1 MSVGQLLGTRE
12 DYSNTARLGQ
22 KKSKAAAAAAA
33 AAAAPEPPP
42 EPEKQK
48 PPSVREIKDKV
59 TEIKGQVNEFEF
71 LSH

>member
-1 MSVGQLLGTRE
+1 MSVDQLLGIRE
-12 DYSNTARLGQ
+12 DYSNAARLGQ

-33 AAAAPEPPP
+33 AAPEPPP
-42 EPEKQK
+42 EQQK

>member
-1 MSVGQLLGTRE
+1 MSVDQLLGTRE

-22 KKSKAAAAAAA
+22 KKSKAAAAA